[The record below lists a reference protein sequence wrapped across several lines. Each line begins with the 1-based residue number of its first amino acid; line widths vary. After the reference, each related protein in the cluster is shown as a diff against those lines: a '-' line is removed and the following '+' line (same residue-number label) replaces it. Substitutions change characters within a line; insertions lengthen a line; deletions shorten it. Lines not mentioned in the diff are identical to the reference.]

1 MGNIRTS
8 QIKRLQIKRLSK
20 QIVRDFHNQL
30 NTDFQNNKHI
40 VEEICSPMS
49 KKMRNLIA
57 GYVTRIMRQF
67 KDQKIQVLE
76 EL

>member
-8 QIKRLQIKRLSK
+8 QIKRLSK
-20 QIVRDFHNQL
+20 QIVRDFHDQL
-30 NTDFQNNKHI
+30 NTEFENNKHV
-40 VEEICSPMS
+40 VEEVCSDMS
-49 KKMRNLIA
+49 KKMRNSIA

>member
-8 QIKRLQIKRLSK
+8 QVKRLSK

-30 NTDFQNNKHI
+30 NTEFENNKHV
-40 VEEICSPMS
+40 VEEVCSVMS

-67 KDQKIQVLE
+67 KDQTIQVLE

>member
-8 QIKRLQIKRLSK
+8 QIKRLSK
-20 QIVRDFHNQL
+20 QIVRDFHDQL
-30 NTDFQNNKHI
+30 NTDFQNNKHV
-40 VEEICSPMS
+40 VEEVCSIMS
-49 KKMRNLIA
+49 KKMRNQIG

-67 KDQKIQVLE
+67 KDQTIQVLE

>member
-8 QIKRLQIKRLSK
+8 LVKRLSK
-20 QIVRDFHNQL
+20 QIVRDFHDQL
-30 NTDFQNNKHI
+30 NTDFQNNKMV
-40 VEEICSPMS
+40 VEEVCSPMT
-49 KKMRNLIA
+49 KKVRNQIA
-57 GYVTRIMRQF
+57 GYVTNIMRQF

>member
-8 QIKRLQIKRLSK
+8 QIKRLAK
-20 QIVRDFHNQL
+20 QIVRDFHDQL
-30 NTDFQNNKHI
+30 NTEFENNKHV
-40 VEEICSPMS
+40 VEEVCSTMS
-49 KKMRNLIA
+49 KKMRNNIA

-67 KDQKIQVLE
+67 KDEKIQVLE

>member
-8 QIKRLQIKRLSK
+8 QIKRISK
-20 QIVRDFHNQL
+20 QIVRDFHDQL
-30 NTDFQNNKHI
+30 NNDFQNNKHV
-40 VEEICSPMS
+40 VEEVCSTMS
-49 KKMRNLIA
+49 KKMRNNIA
-57 GYVTRIMRQF
+57 GYVTNIMRQF

>member
-8 QIKRLQIKRLSK
+8 QIKRLSK
-20 QIVRDFHNQL
+20 QIVRDFHDQL
-30 NTDFQNNKHI
+30 NTDFQNNKHV
-40 VEEICSPMS
+40 VEEVCTAMS
-49 KKMRNLIA
+49 KRMRNQIA
-57 GYVTRIMRQF
+57 GYVTNIMRQF

>member
-8 QIKRLQIKRLSK
+8 QIKRLAK
-20 QIVRDFHNQL
+20 QIVRDFHDQL
-30 NTDFQNNKHI
+30 NTEFENNKHV
-40 VEEICSPMS
+40 VEEVCSTMS
-49 KKMRNLIA
+49 KKMRNQIS

>member
-8 QIKRLQIKRLSK
+8 QIKRLSK
-20 QIVRDFHNQL
+20 QIVRDFHDQL
-30 NTDFQNNKHI
+30 NTDFQNNKHV
-40 VEEICSPMS
+40 VEEVCTAMS
-49 KKMRNLIA
+49 KKMRNQIA
-57 GYVTRIMRQF
+57 GYVTNIMRQF

>member
-8 QIKRLQIKRLSK
+8 QIKRISK
-20 QIVRDFHNQL
+20 QIVRDFHDQL
-30 NTDFQNNKHI
+30 NNDFQNNKHI
-40 VEEICSPMS
+40 VEEVCSTMS
-49 KKMRNLIA
+49 KKMRNQIA
-57 GYVTRIMRQF
+57 GYVTNIMRQF

>member
-8 QIKRLQIKRLSK
+8 QIKRLSK
-20 QIVRDFHNQL
+20 QIVRDFHDQL
-30 NTDFQNNKHI
+30 STDFQNNKHV
-40 VEEICSPMS
+40 VEEVCSPMS

-57 GYVTRIMRQF
+57 GYTTRIMRQF
-67 KDQKIQVLE
+67 KDQTIQVLE

>member
-8 QIKRLQIKRLSK
+8 QVKRLSK
-20 QIVRDFHNQL
+20 QIVRDFHDQL
-30 NTDFQNNKHI
+30 NTEFENNKHV
-40 VEEICSPMS
+40 VEEVCTAMS
-49 KKMRNLIA
+49 KKMRNQIA

>member
-8 QIKRLQIKRLSK
+8 QVKRLSK
-20 QIVRDFHNQL
+20 QIVRDFHDQL
-30 NTDFQNNKHI
+30 NQDFQNNKHV
-40 VEEICSPMS
+40 VEEVCSPMS
-49 KKMRNLIA
+49 KKMRNQIA

-67 KDQKIQVLE
+67 KDQTIQVLE